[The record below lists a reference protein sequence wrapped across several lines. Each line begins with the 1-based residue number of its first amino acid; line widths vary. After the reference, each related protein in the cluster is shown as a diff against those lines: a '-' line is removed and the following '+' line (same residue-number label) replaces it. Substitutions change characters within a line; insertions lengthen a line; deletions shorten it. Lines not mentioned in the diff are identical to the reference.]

1 LTVKP
6 RRESLAGAVFLGKGG
21 AFMNVKR
28 LRAICYSATGVTD
41 KVVHILAEA
50 LAGELSLPLSFQ
62 GFTRLPD
69 RAAPVEFDSEELVI
83 AGSPTYAGKLPNKI
97 LPDFQTKLRGNGAL
111 AAAVVTFGNR
121 AFDNSLAEL
130 CAVLEADGFHT
141 IAAGAFPGR
150 HAFTDV
156 LGEGRPDLGDRRV
169 IQGFARQIAEKL
181 KELEEFPEPVKVPG
195 DPASAYYVPKGL
207 DGEPAKF
214 LKAKPRTDL
223 GKCSRCGVCARACPM
238 GAIDPENVDLVP
250 GTCIKCQSCVRKCTR
265 HAKYFDDP
273 AFLSHVAMLERDFRE
288 PKEPEV
294 FL

>member
-1 LTVKP
+1 
-6 RRESLAGAVFLGKGG
+6 
-21 AFMNVKR
+21 MNIKR

-41 KVVHILAEA
+41 KAVHILAET

-62 GFTRLPD
+62 GFTKLAE
-69 RAAPVEFDSEELVI
+69 RAAPMEFDREELVI
-83 AGSPTYAGKLPNKI
+83 VGSPTYAGKLPNKI
-97 LPDFQTKLRGNGAL
+97 LPDFRTKLQGNGAL

-130 CAVLEADGFHT
+130 CAVLEEDGFHT
-141 IAAGAFPGR
+141 VAAGAFPGR
-150 HAFTDV
+150 HAFTDA
-156 LGEGRPDLGDRRV
+156 LGEGRPDLGDRRAL
-169 IQGFARQIAEKL
+169 QCFAGRIAEKL
-181 KELEEFPEPVKVPG
+181 KGLEGFPPEPVEVPG
-195 DPASAYYVPKGL
+195 DPAAPYYVPKGL

-223 GKCSRCGVCARACPM
+223 SKCSRCGVCVRACPM
-238 GAIDPENVDLVP
+238 GAIDPENVALVP
-250 GTCIKCQSCVRKCTR
+250 GTCIKCHSCVRKCTR

-288 PKEPEV
+288 PKEPEI